1 MDLLLVEDSAMLDAV
16 LAGRRAEEA
25 FPTVKKIVL
34 MAPGSAAAA
43 SQRGVLTFSDV
54 IEAGEKVPD
63 SALARVEDEQCVNE
77 ACMLV
82 FTSGTTGQPKG

>member
-1 MDLLLVEDSAMLDAV
+1 MDLLLVEDSAMLDAI

-34 MAPGSAAAA
+34 MAPGSAADA
-43 SQRGVLTFSDV
+43 SRGVLAFDDV
-54 IEAGEKVPD
+54 IEAGKKVPD
-63 SALARVEDEQCVNE
+63 SALAQVEDEQCVNE

-82 FTSGTTGQPKG
+82 FTSGTTGAPKG